1 MFQEQKEEIDDL
13 KRRLKTLENRLGNV
27 DYDMRGVVRAELT
40 ANSTVVN
47 QAEMQFGVY
56 TALCIETIDI
66 WKQNR
71 IRYFCPIW
79 HNPKSPI
86 KKLPWAMPVSAM
98 GGFDDSGL
106 NWVPPAGSTVCLLFE
121 AGSRA
126 SAFYIGTTW
135 QRNRGP
141 QGQHNWGINIP
152 EYYKIWEGHRKGY
165 MVGPN
170 DESQVFPPWN
180 TESYN
185 GFDLTS
191 ILDFADKP
199 EVQKLITYPNIYG
212 FKTPEKHMIKMV
224 DGDPKCN
231 RKWKRFEIMSGC
243 GNWIMMKDDHLHY
256 AGQWSHPECGVPDD
270 DVSCVEGIPEAPEP
284 DRAKGGLQRGS
295 TGTDNQGG
303 ENTDA
308 VLALIDEEAKTFDIT
323 PKEGQKK
330 ENTECEGNVSN
341 RKIIGGHPSTG
352 HPKTKH
358 YKKQKGANPYFK
370 NQNECRPYRGPGT
383 PQNNTCDLPQTGIQ
397 FMSISGHTFVMDDSV
412 EEPQGN
418 PEWER
423 SMTGFDFGCNNHYVG
438 RCVGA
443 NEYITLSDGSRLLAG
458 NLCNQNFTLPD
469 IDEIGN
475 FRVVSAIAMPNIVE
489 PVYKITLDNGH
500 QIIRNSEHPL
510 WKMQRN
516 KITYKSSKQ
525 QRKGNVLGW
534 TACGQIAVGDFVA
547 IANSLPYW
555 GNYLIPEDDA
565 KLLGYLIGDGGFTG
579 VNVKFSQ
586 QDNKQLEELKS
597 IVINNYNCHVT
608 KLGEYDYH
616 IASNTSRNLVIS
628 LLKKHDLMGC
638 HSRDKK
644 VPSAIF
650 RSSKK
655 ITSIFLSRLFSTDG
669 WASFSENGCAQIG
682 FCSISKKLI
691 KDVSHLCQKFGIH
704 GKIRFK
710 KNKPSK
716 IVKKLSSAWVFEIL
730 KSEDIVKFANE
741 IGIYGKESVI
751 EEIIAVCK
759 KRKHNR
765 KWMYDQLPK
774 SLRWSKVVKI
784 EQLEPELTIAI
795 QVPKTHTF
803 LTEIWEHN
811 TYWKSATGHS
821 IEMSDVESPQGDPG
835 RKLRGEENYIRFKT
849 ATGNFFEMNDHTV
862 PEKDCP
868 GSPPNI
874 AGEKRGFTMRST
886 SNHSFEMIDHTN
898 EQSSPCR
905 SEGGAPTPK
914 AKKAFVKI
922 RTGYG
927 LEILMK
933 DQASQEETQKQHIQ
947 IFCPQYNNKE
957 RGPHIHRYQEAPNG
971 PGLVFLRVGGNYVVA
986 TYDNHLTVVGD
997 FEKNPSNLIELV
1009 SKFNFV
1015 YTKDVYINV
1024 SDQLHLFYNPNVIL
1038 LLAGKECSPPPN
1050 SCDCGGTYPCVG
1062 PVCVYDPCNGVV
1074 RLSSKVIGSYS
1085 QNDPCLILP
1094 IIINGKKCPHC

>member
-13 KRRLKTLENRLGNV
+13 RRRLKTLENRLGNI

-71 IRYFCPIW
+71 VRFFCPIW

-86 KKLPWAMPVSAM
+86 KKLPWALPISAM

-106 NWVPPAGSTVCLLFE
+106 NWVPPAGSTIALLFE

-165 MVGPN
+165 LVGPN

-256 AGQWSHPECGVPDD
+256 AGQWSHPECGVPDA
-270 DVSCVEGIPEAPEP
+270 DVSCVEDVDEAPEP
-284 DRAKGGLQRGS
+284 DRAKGDSQRGS
-295 TGTDNQGG
+295 TGEDTGGG
-303 ENTDA
+303 EDTDT
-308 VLALIDEEAKTFDIT
+308 VIALIDQEAKTIDVT
-323 PKEGQKK
+323 PKEGKKK
-330 ENTECEGNVSN
+330 EDTECEGNVSN
-341 RKIIGGHPSTG
+341 SKIIGGHPSTG

-358 YKKQKGANPYFK
+358 HKKQKGANPYFK
-370 NQNECRPYRGPGT
+370 HQNECRPYKGPGT
-383 PQNNTCDLPQTGIQ
+383 PQNNTCDLPQSGIQ

-423 SMTGFDFGCNNHYVG
+423 SMKGFDFGCNNHYVG
-438 RCVGA
+438 R
-443 NEYITLSDGSRLLAG
+443 S
-458 NLCNQNFTLPD
+458 
-469 IDEIGN
+469 
-475 FRVVSAIAMPNIVE
+475 
-489 PVYKITLDNGH
+489 
-500 QIIRNSEHPL
+500 
-510 WKMQRN
+510 
-516 KITYKSSKQ
+516 
-525 QRKGNVLGW
+525 
-534 TACGQIAVGDFVA
+534 
-547 IANSLPYW
+547 
-555 GNYLIPEDDA
+555 
-565 KLLGYLIGDGGFTG
+565 
-579 VNVKFSQ
+579 
-586 QDNKQLEELKS
+586 
-597 IVINNYNCHVT
+597 
-608 KLGEYDYH
+608 
-616 IASNTSRNLVIS
+616 
-628 LLKKHDLMGC
+628 
-638 HSRDKK
+638 
-644 VPSAIF
+644 
-650 RSSKK
+650 
-655 ITSIFLSRLFSTDG
+655 
-669 WASFSENGCAQIG
+669 
-682 FCSISKKLI
+682 
-691 KDVSHLCQKFGIH
+691 
-704 GKIRFK
+704 
-710 KNKPSK
+710 
-716 IVKKLSSAWVFEIL
+716 
-730 KSEDIVKFANE
+730 
-741 IGIYGKESVI
+741 
-751 EEIIAVCK
+751 
-759 KRKHNR
+759 
-765 KWMYDQLPK
+765 
-774 SLRWSKVVKI
+774 
-784 EQLEPELTIAI
+784 
-795 QVPKTHTF
+795 
-803 LTEIWEHN
+803 
-811 TYWKSATGHS
+811 YWKSATGHS

-835 RKLRGEENYIRFKT
+835 RKLRGEENYIRLKT
-849 ATGNFFEMNDHTV
+849 ATGNLFEMNDHTV

-874 AGEKRGFTMRST
+874 GGEKRGFTMRST

-905 SEGGAPTPK
+905 SEGGVPTPK

-933 DQASQEETQKQHIQ
+933 DQASQEKTQTQHIQ
-947 IFCPQYNNKE
+947 IFCPQYDNKQ
-957 RGPHIHRYQEAPNG
+957 RGPHIHRYQEAPSG
-971 PGLVFLRVGGNYVVA
+971 PGLVFLRVGGNYVVT

-997 FEKNPSNLIELV
+997 FEENPSNLIELV
-1009 SKFNFV
+1009 SKVNFV

-1038 LLAGKECSPPPN
+1038 LLAGKECSPPP
-1050 SCDCGGTYPCVG
+1050 SGCDCGGPYPCVG

-1085 QNDPCLILP
+1085 QNDPCLSLP
-1094 IIINGKKCPHC
+1094 IILMGKKCPHC